1 MPLFYICIER
11 KDKKMNT
18 YPKLQE
24 PFAFW
29 LVQQFLPAAKDL
41 EEDVQP
47 INNRE
52 FYSIMSMIVVVIVV
66 LDIIFHGLPL

>member
-1 MPLFYICIER
+1 M
-11 KDKKMNT
+11 KT

-29 LVQQFLPAAKDL
+29 LIQQFLPPIEDQ

-47 INNRE
+47 ISNYE
-52 FYSIMSMIVVVIVV
+52 FYSVMAIIVVALV
-66 LDIIFHGLPL
+66 LLDLIFHGLPF

>member
-1 MPLFYICIER
+1 
-11 KDKKMNT
+11 MNT

-29 LVQQFLPAAKDL
+29 LAQQFLPIENDD
-41 EEDVQP
+41 EEPVP
-47 INNRE
+47 ISNRE
-52 FYSIMSMIVVVIVV
+52 FFSIMSMVVAALVV

>member
-1 MPLFYICIER
+1 MKRPRSETIKGVC
-11 KDKKMNT
+11 MNT

-29 LVQQFLPAAKDL
+29 LVQQFLPIENDNEEAA
-41 EEDVQP
+41 P
-47 INNRE
+47 ISNRE
-52 FYSIMSMIVVVIVV
+52 FYSIMGMIVVVLVV